1 MAQTQHIPVE
11 AGRVYRTGHLRRWGA
26 NPTRL
31 AARLER
37 SGVLRRLTHGLYY
50 APRRSKFGEVP
61 PSAEALLDA
70 FLQGTAYVLTGPSR
84 WNALGLGS
92 TALFRYPL
100 VYNMK
105 RSGRLNIGG
114 RTFDFRQI
122 AFPAAPPAE
131 WFVVDLLRHTRE
143 AGVSEA
149 MLGENLAHALSEG
162 RFDGDKLVL
171 MAARFGR
178 RQEQDTVQNALRRA
192 LAVSK

>member
-1 MAQTQHIPVE
+1 MAKTPHLSFE
-11 AGRVYRTGHLRRWGA
+11 AGRVYRTSHLRRWGA

-37 SGVLRRLTHGLYY
+37 RGDLRRLTHGLYY

-70 FLQGTAYVLTGPSR
+70 FLQGTLYVITGPAR

-92 TALFRYPL
+92 TALFAHPL

-105 RSGRLNIGG
+105 RSGRLNLGG

-122 AFPAAPPAE
+122 AFPVEPPAE
-131 WFVVDLLRHTRE
+131 WFIIDLLRHTRA
-143 AGVSEA
+143 AGVSRATIETH
-149 MLGENLAHALSEG
+149 LARALAAG
-162 RFDGDKLVL
+162 RFDADRLL
-171 MAARFGR
+171 HMAARFGR
-178 RQEQDTVQNALRRA
+178 RQEQDTVQRA
-192 LAVSK
+192 QVVS